1 MWRLLLGTMGV
12 KSLVQGLN
20 AAATAGF
27 EPRTV
32 WSEVRHC
39 NQLATAPTQ
48 KVLPV
53 CLGRFLFGRLRNV
66 IHVVKGIERLSEWM
80 FGKGHETVS
89 FVVDTSSVKLHAGKC
104 MAGSCKLHNVHLF
117 TGFLEKCLLPLR
129 YCSCSKLRGVL
140 LQTRRQ
146 LPLHSFAAQLQVQH
160 YLYLSNVRHFSQK
173 FKKLTSMQDFWL
185 KDAKLTGDVSTDW
198 CSEIGSLT
206 SRHAS
211 SDVREPISL
220 HQAVLE
226 KSISRQLPRSQM
238 SWKKI

>member
-32 WSEVRHC
+32 WSEVRRR

-53 CLGRFLFGRLRNV
+53 CLGRFLFGCLSNV
-66 IHVVKGIERLSEWM
+66 ILCCQGNRTVVWMNVWKGPFFLRWTL
-80 FGKGHETVS
+80 
-89 FVVDTSSVKLHAGKC
+89 LHAGKC
-104 MAGSCKLHNVHLF
+104 MAASCKLHTVHLF
-117 TGFLEKCLLPLR
+117 TGFLGKCLLPLC
-129 YCSCSKLRGVL
+129 YFSCSKLWGVL

-146 LPLHSFAAQLQVQH
+146 LPLHSFAAQLQVQQ
-160 YLYLSNVRHFSQK
+160 YLNNVRHFSR
-173 FKKLTSMQDFWL
+173 KLKSWLECMQDFWL

-206 SRHAS
+206 SLYAS

-226 KSISRQLPRSQM
+226 KSISGQLPRSQM
-238 SWKKI
+238 SWKTI